1 MQNIVP
7 YFFCD
12 FFKKNVKIVWYIKY
26 IYYLCSV
33 KIKQTLLTIKNKTKM
48 KTNRI
53 ITTLVLMVIV
63 ALAFGAKKPT
73 STIKERITLEQCV
86 FEYYDSHSD
95 TYLVKIKRL
104 NGTEL
109 KTIVTKDVYENMQMS
124 GFAWSLVLDKMRVNG
139 KEKVIVSI
147 IPDLQRRPTK

>member
-1 MQNIVP
+1 
-7 YFFCD
+7 
-12 FFKKNVKIVWYIKY
+12 
-26 IYYLCSV
+26 
-33 KIKQTLLTIKNKTKM
+33 M

>member
-1 MQNIVP
+1 
-7 YFFCD
+7 
-12 FFKKNVKIVWYIKY
+12 
-26 IYYLCSV
+26 
-33 KIKQTLLTIKNKTKM
+33 M

-53 ITTLVLMVIV
+53 IITLAFMVIT

>member
-1 MQNIVP
+1 
-7 YFFCD
+7 
-12 FFKKNVKIVWYIKY
+12 
-26 IYYLCSV
+26 
-33 KIKQTLLTIKNKTKM
+33 M

-53 ITTLVLMVIV
+53 ITTLVAMVVV

-73 STIKERITLEQCV
+73 STIKERITLEQCE
-86 FEYYDSHSD
+86 FEYYDTHSD

-109 KTIVTKDVYENMQMS
+109 KTIVTKDIYENMQMS
-124 GFAWSLVLDKMRVNG
+124 GYAWSLVLDKMKING

-147 IPDLQRRPTK
+147 IPDLSRRPIK